1 MNGTGGRF
9 FAAAA
14 IAASLLTG
22 CAGLDSG
29 RSAPLAPP
37 SREVLPNGF
46 RLIIQEHYASKTVA
60 LQLWVGVG
68 GRDEAPSE
76 RGFSHFAEHM
86 LFKGTDTLGAGFVDR
101 EVEGVGGR
109 TNAGTSLDYTYYYML
124 LPSARAARGIE
135 VLADMAFNST
145 FDPAELGR
153 EREVVFEEVRVGEDN
168 PRAFIGRRLYENA
181 FTGYPYGY
189 PVLGDPDAL
198 RAATRES
205 LRGYYKRHYVPE
217 NMTLVVAGP
226 VDAGAIRAMVTR
238 TFGSA
243 PRTGYA
249 RKELPGPPATP
260 SARRLTIERAERQA
274 YLGLA
279 WGAPALADREM
290 YAVEILAHILGGSRT
305 SRLNQAL
312 RERAKLVS
320 TITAGYGALQG
331 GGVVTVIAQLE
342 PKDVGAAEAAALGE
356 IRRIR
361 EQGVT
366 AEEVE
371 RAVTAFEAERVFGR
385 ETVEGLAL
393 AYGRAETL
401 WTLAGDREYLDRL
414 RSVTAGEVRAAAR
427 RYLTDDFIRLA
438 LMPKGSAQ

>member
-1 MNGTGGRF
+1 MKGKGGRF
-9 FAAAA
+9 FAVAA
-14 IAASLLTG
+14 IAASLLGG
-22 CAGLDSG
+22 CAGRDSAN
-29 RSAPLAPP
+29 SAPLPP
-37 SREVLPNGF
+37 LFREVLPNGL

-60 LQLWVGVG
+60 LELWVGVG

-86 LFKGTDTLGAGFVDR
+86 LFKGTDTLGPGFVDR
-101 EVEGVGGR
+101 EVEGIGGR

-124 LPSARAARGIE
+124 LPSARATRGIE
-135 VLADMAFNST
+135 VLADMAFNSR
-145 FDPAELGR
+145 FDPEELGR
-153 EREVVFEEVRVGEDN
+153 EREVVFEEARVLEDN
-168 PRAFIGRRLYENA
+168 PRSFIGRRLYENA
-181 FTGYPYGY
+181 FTGHPYGY
-189 PVLGDPDAL
+189 PVLGDPAAL

-226 VDAGAIRAMVTR
+226 VEANAISGLVARA
-238 TFGSA
+238 FGSV
-243 PRTGYA
+243 PPTGYA
-249 RKELPGPPATP
+249 RKALPGPPATP
-260 SARRLTIERAERQA
+260 SPRRLTIERSERQA

-279 WGAPALADREM
+279 WGAPALGDREM

-305 SRLNQAL
+305 SRLNQTL

-342 PKDVGAAEAAALGE
+342 PTDVEAAEAAALGE

-366 AEEVE
+366 REEME
-371 RAVTAFEAERVFGR
+371 RTVTAFEAERVFGR

-393 AYGRAETL
+393 AYGRAETIWSL
-401 WTLAGDREYLDRL
+401 TGDREYLDRL
-414 RSVTAGEVRAAAR
+414 RSVPAGDVQAAAR
-427 RYLTDDFIRLA
+427 RYLTDDYIRLA
-438 LMPKGSAQ
+438 LMPKGAAQ